1 MPDYFASVLSLATHS
16 APFFCRSSL
25 VPITAFG
32 GLIPPPHRWNEVWFK
47 TEEETATETK
57 GWQLLFL
64 LLANVFPF

>member
-16 APFFCRSSL
+16 VPLFCRSSL

-32 GLIPPPHRWNEVWFK
+32 GLIPPPHPWNEVWFK
-47 TEEETATETK
+47 TEEETETETK

-64 LLANVFPF
+64 LLANNFPF

>member
-1 MPDYFASVLSLATHS
+1 MDYYARLFCICSVLVPL
-16 APFFCRSSL
+16 FCRSSL

-32 GLIPPPHRWNEVWFK
+32 GLIPPPHPWIEVWFK
-47 TEEETATETK
+47 TEEETETETK